1 MNKLYTVLLVLL
13 LGSAATAQNN
23 FWTLSATNN
32 LTVPANDQRAIVP
45 EQFVTYKLA
54 VNAFKNLFATAP
66 MEFTLTAQTAPLVVE
81 LPMPNKQMAKFKI
94 WESPMMEPGLAAQL
108 PGIKTYTGQ
117 GIDDPTA
124 TIKID
129 FTYRGFHA
137 MVLSA
142 EGDVFIDPYFLNSFN
157 DYISYYKRDFHP
169 ANKPISIC
177 QGVERNPN
185 HAASPM
191 EYRVGNG
198 TQLRTYRMAV
208 ACTAQYAAFF
218 GGTVAN
224 AASAITTS
232 INRVNGV
239 YEKEVAVRL
248 VLVANNNNLIYTNAG
263 TQPFTGNDDA
273 TTLIA
278 ESQSVI
284 TSVIGSANYD
294 IGHTFSTGAGGLA
307 GLGVVCSSTQKARG
321 VTGSDFPV
329 GDPYDIDYVAHEVGH
344 QFDGDHS
351 FNGNVS
357 ACGGVPPNRNASTA
371 YEVGSGTTIMA
382 YAGICG
388 SQNVQL
394 NSDAFF
400 HTISYDQIVAFT
412 NSSTGNICPVTTATG
427 NNFPTVSVGTGGFT
441 IPKGTPFTLT
451 GSATDPNGDALTYCW
466 EQFDLGSAGV
476 NNLFSTNG
484 PNFRS
489 YPPTTSP
496 TRTFPRLSDIV
507 NATTT
512 FREVLYEG
520 TTNRTFNFR
529 MTARDNKAGGGG
541 VQYAPLSFIVS
552 GTSGPFVL
560 TSHTFGG
567 TFAGNTFQTITWA
580 VSGTDAAP
588 ISCANVRLTLSTDGG
603 LTYPTVLSASTP
615 NDGTETILLPNTPT
629 STARIRVECLFS
641 NYSFFDISDNNFTI
655 TFTIPVNLV
664 DFSATAQKSKVLA
677 QWRTAQEINSHS
689 FIVERSADGIHFE
702 TAGTVAASGNATGKG
717 YTFTDNNPYN
727 GLNYYRLKMVDKD
740 GSFTYSQ
747 VVTVKFAQSFDLQ
760 LSPNPANDKVRVT
773 GKMLNGTTI
782 VQLFNANGQQ
792 VFSRTYTN
800 ATTLNDMIDLQ
811 QFANGIYRVKITN
824 GDNTMNKKLLIAH

>member
-45 EQFVTYKLA
+45 EQFVTYKLS

-263 TQPFTGNDDA
+263 TQPFTGNNNA
-273 TTLIA
+273 NTLIT

-321 VTGSDFPV
+321 VTGSSFPV

-351 FNGNVS
+351 FNGNID
-357 ACGGVPPNRNASTA
+357 ACAPPNRNASTA

-388 SQNVQL
+388 SQDVQL

-412 NSSTGNICPVTTATG
+412 NSGTGNGCAVTTATS

-451 GSATDPNGDALTYCW
+451 GSATDPDGDPLTYCW
-466 EQFDLGSAGV
+466 EQFNLGSSGV
-476 NNLFSTNG
+476 NNLFSTSG

-489 YPPTTSP
+489 YSPTTSP

-811 QFANGIYRVKITN
+811 QLANGIYRVKITN

>member
-81 LPMPNKQMAKFKI
+81 LPMPNKQMAKFKV

-117 GIDDPTA
+117 GVDDPTA

-137 MVLSA
+137 MILSA

-191 EYRVGNG
+191 EYRAGNG

-239 YEKEVAVRL
+239 YEKEVSVRL
-248 VLVANNNNLIYTNAG
+248 VLVANNTLLIYTNAG
-263 TQPFTGNDDA
+263 TQPFTGNNNA
-273 TTLIA
+273 NTLIT

-321 VTGSDFPV
+321 VTGSSFPV

-351 FNGNVS
+351 FNGNIN
-357 ACGGVPPNRNASTA
+357 ACAPPNRNASTA

-388 SQNVQL
+388 SQDVQL

-412 NSSTGNICPVTTATG
+412 NSGTGNGCAVTTATS

-451 GSATDPNGDALTYCW
+451 GSATDPDGDPLTYCW
-466 EQFDLGSAGV
+466 EQFNLGSSGV
-476 NNLFSTNG
+476 NNLFSTSG

-489 YPPTTSP
+489 YSPTTSP